1 MSTEAGPRQT
11 TFALSGILDRSSAR
25 AIKGAVRSIDREA
38 MVRIS
43 RSARLVCVRSTAAA
57 EAIRRVIHD
66 VGFHAEPTSRPFP
79 QAAEL
84 PVVGWTL
91 IGAIVTPIITF
102 ILVLIMIRIDP
113 ACGAPGDSGGCDA
126 GLADLTIISA
136 LPGAALGLCLALGR
150 GLWSRWRRKPN
161 GRHAGSHV
169 GQHYQS
175 RRRPRR
181 IASMASRT
189 ASTLAAASNAVIT
202 ALAGKR

>member
-43 RSARLVCVRSTAAA
+43 RSARLLCVRSTAAA

-66 VGFHAEPTSRPFP
+66 VGFHAEPTTRPFP

-113 ACGAPGDSGGCDA
+113 ACGAPGDSGCDA

-136 LPGAALGLCLALGR
+136 LPGAALGLGLALGR

-161 GRHAGSHV
+161 GRHAASRV
-169 GQHYQS
+169 GKHYQP

-181 IASMASRT
+181 IVSMASRT

>member
-1 MSTEAGPRQT
+1 
-11 TFALSGILDRSSAR
+11 
-25 AIKGAVRSIDREA
+25 

-136 LPGAALGLCLALGR
+136 LPGAALGLGLALGR

-169 GQHYQS
+169 GKHYQP
-175 RRRPRR
+175 RRRPRRIPRR

-202 ALAGKR
+202 ALAG

>member
-25 AIKGAVRSIDREA
+25 AIKGAVRGIDREA
-38 MVRIS
+38 VVRIS
-43 RSARLVCVRSTAAA
+43 RPAHLVCVRSTAPV
-57 EAIRRVIHD
+57 EAIRRVIRD
-66 VGFHAEPTSRPFP
+66 VGFHLELTTRPFP

-126 GLADLTIISA
+126 GLADLTVISV
-136 LPGAALGLCLALGR
+136 LPGAALGLGLALGR
-150 GLWSRWRRKPN
+150 GLWSRWRRTPA
-161 GRHAGSHV
+161 GRQAGSPL
-169 GQHYQS
+169 GKPYQS